1 MAFADRTVNYGF
13 EKGRVGSAT
22 GTIIAFPK
30 IIDSSNYLEN
40 LPAGYLVCDGSIL
53 SATQYPALAEVIGI
67 GSNCIYKLSSATL
80 TSTQIQLPNLRSRFV
95 LSPGTA
101 GGRTFS
107 LYERTDNRYARRT
120 TDIPSSNITTSL
132 TGNLSIPGGN
142 YTVSG
147 SATTSNYTTSNYSIT
162 MADFRSH
169 THRLNWLYAT
179 EFTSGDGSPATQAD
193 GNTTARTKTSVENIS
208 VGAAGNPNITSFSH
222 SHNISCSA
230 SHNIAASV
238 AAETYSAAG
247 VNLTKAFTT
256 TAISTMTEFPTAT
269 IQPYAVVLYLIKY

>member
-30 IIDSSNYLEN
+30 IIDSNNYLEN
-40 LPAGYLVCDGSIL
+40 LPAGYLVCDGSVL
-53 SATQYPALAEVIGI
+53 SSTQYPALAEVIGI
-67 GSNCIYKLSSATL
+67 GSNCIYKLPTTSL

-107 LYERTDNRYARRT
+107 LYERSDNRYARRT

-132 TGNLSIPGGN
+132 TGDLSIPSGN
-142 YTVSG
+142 YSVSG
-147 SATTSNYTTSNYSIT
+147 SATTSNYTTSNYSIS
-162 MADFRSH
+162 MSDFRSH

-179 EFTSGDGSPATQAD
+179 EFDSGNNSPATQAD
-193 GNTTARTKTSVENIS
+193 GNTTARTKTSNQNIN
-208 VGAAGNPNITSFSH
+208 VGQAGNTSSYSH
-222 SHNISCSA
+222 SHNIACSA
-230 SHNIAASV
+230 SHNITASV
-238 AAETYSAAG
+238 ASENYSASG
-247 VNLTKAFTT
+247 VNLTKSFTT

>member
-40 LPAGYLVCDGSIL
+40 LPAGYLVCDGSVL

-67 GSNCIYKLSSATL
+67 GSNCIYKLSSTTL
-80 TSTQIQLPNLRSRFV
+80 TSSQMQLPNLRSRFV

-132 TGNLSIPGGN
+132 TGDLSIPGGN
-142 YTVSG
+142 FTVSG
-147 SATTSNYTTSNYSIT
+147 SATTSNYTTSNYSIS

-179 EFTSGDGSPATQAD
+179 EFTSGDGSPATQSG
-193 GNTTARTKTSVENIS
+193 GNTNARTATNVQNIT
-208 VGAAGNPNITSFSH
+208 VGQAGNTSSYSH
-222 SHNISCSA
+222 SHNIACSA

-238 AAETYSAAG
+238 AAENYSAAG
-247 VNLTKAFTT
+247 VNLTKAFST
-256 TAISTMTEFPTAT
+256 TAISTMTEFSTAT